1 MKDVELF
8 WNRSGHEFYCLK
20 VFITLEK
27 VNISVRILMV
37 RLQTDRAL

>member
-8 WNRSGHEFYCLK
+8 RNRSGHEFYCLK
-20 VFITLEK
+20 VFITLEQ